1 MKKIVVVVTGGIAA
15 FKSAA
20 VVSLLVKQDW
30 DVRVVMTES
39 AQKLIGAP
47 TLAALS
53 AKPVVVDSF
62 DSAFSLGAHIELAR
76 WATVVLVA
84 PATANWI
91 AKAAMG
97 LADDL
102 ASLLYV
108 AFPGITFVAPAMNAE
123 MWAHPSVQRNV
134 DQLKEDGVKI
144 IGPEHGWQ
152 ACRTMGD
159 GRMSEPDQIVK
170 TLNDWV
176 AKSS

>member
-15 FKSAA
+15 FKAAA

-30 DVRVVMTES
+30 DVRVVMTPS

-53 AKPVVVDSF
+53 GKPVVVDSF
-62 DSAFSLGAHIELAR
+62 DPAFSLGAHIELAR
-76 WATVVLVA
+76 WAQVVLVA
-84 PATANWI
+84 PASANWI
-91 AKAAMG
+91 AKAATG

-108 AFPGITFVAPAMNAE
+108 AFPGITFAAPAMNAE

-134 DQLKEDGVKI
+134 LQLKEDGVKI
-144 IGPEHGWQ
+144 IGPDHGWQ
-152 ACRTMGD
+152 ACRTVGD
-159 GRMSEPDQIVK
+159 GRMSEADRIVAA
-170 TLNDWV
+170 LNEW
-176 AKSS
+176 AKESS